1 MNMKVALTTA
11 FVALLILLAAFGKNT
26 HISSAQEVS
35 TLAMPEEY
43 VNYAITRVDG
53 VYGRRLTELTQ
64 YSMQEVKNQ
73 YSWFIQHRQE
83 PPTSL

>member
-1 MNMKVALTTA
+1 MKVALTTA

-53 VYGRRLTELTQ
+53 VLWAKIDGTYQ